1 MIYLFPLLSD
11 KKCLVPPKKDN
22 KVGFKLCNWC
32 LVIMGHFWSH
42 FKKSFQLHRWR
53 GIEKGSNGTIY
64 KQPTPLWSS

>member
-42 FKKSFQLHRWR
+42 FEKSFQIHR
-53 GIEKGSNGTIY
+53 
-64 KQPTPLWSS
+64 